1 MTAEEIRALGNFSV
15 GRFENEPKH
24 LTDAQ
29 AIELWQVAMLR
40 EIAAQLAE
48 INTRLYQLV
57 MKK

>member
-1 MTAEEIRALGNFSV
+1 MTAEEIRALGDFSV
-15 GRFENEPKH
+15 GRFEKEPKH